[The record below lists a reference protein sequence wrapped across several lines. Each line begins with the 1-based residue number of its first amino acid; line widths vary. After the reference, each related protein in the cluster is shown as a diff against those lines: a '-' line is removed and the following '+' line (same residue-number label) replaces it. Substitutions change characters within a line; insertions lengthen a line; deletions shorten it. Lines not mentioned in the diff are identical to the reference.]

1 MSLILHDWP
10 VASYFTSVL
19 QGFSL
24 QLGSQECP
32 DRAPLRAFI
41 VDDNTRL
48 VFVAAGLSQGEGES
62 CRKGKEEHE
71 VIISKLLSPDRD
83 QVVLASSIR
92 DTYCP
97 S

>member
-10 VASYFTSVL
+10 VETYFTSVL
-19 QGFSL
+19 QGFSV

-32 DRAPLRAFI
+32 DRAFM

-62 CRKGKEEHE
+62 CRKGKEEHQ
-71 VIISKLLSPDRD
+71 VIISKLLSPDKRP
-83 QVVLASSIR
+83 SSSGVQHKR
-92 DTYCP
+92 HLL